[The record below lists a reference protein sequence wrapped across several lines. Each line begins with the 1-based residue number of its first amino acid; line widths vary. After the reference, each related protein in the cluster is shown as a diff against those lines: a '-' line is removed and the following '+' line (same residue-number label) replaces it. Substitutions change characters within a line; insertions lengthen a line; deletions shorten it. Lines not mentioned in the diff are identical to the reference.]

1 MKLAGFLMMASGWII
16 ALAAVAMLPSDP
28 PRTIFALA
36 GAGVEVIGLVL
47 AFRAHAAPWR
57 EER

>member
-1 MKLAGFLMMASGWII
+1 MKLAGFLMMAAGWII

-28 PRTIFALA
+28 PRAAFVLA
-36 GAGVEVIGLVL
+36 GIGVEAIGLVL
-47 AFRAHAAPWR
+47 AFRAHAAPRR